1 MEIIETSVKQN
12 LEAVLS
18 SVLESPVTLVKGLV
32 TYDTDELSG
41 EEMRCVSYFI
51 SNDNAKTYPWL
62 KDLLVWVIDNKEVS
76 FIDKCSTIALPS
88 MTEKEKSWVEKDESI
103 VTIEIERIT
112 SEDVLHVIKTMKDE
126 YDIEEDDLINII
138 VNKAKGVADFVKVIP
153 LSFDYAEGEL
163 VILNVI
169 ERDQLVG
176 YVNCFLYKNTQ
187 NLVYYATKVDMS
199 NPSDPSIKYLE
210 CQNITTAMKFVIGL
224 K

>member
-1 MEIIETSVKQN
+1 MEIIETSIKQN

-18 SVLESPVTLVKGLV
+18 ATLESPVTLVQGLV
-32 TYDTDELSG
+32 TYDTEELSG
-41 EEMRCVSYFI
+41 EDMRCVSYFI

-62 KDLLVWVIDNKEVS
+62 KDLVIWVIDDKEVS
-76 FIDKCSTIALPS
+76 FIDRNSSIALPS
-88 MTEKEKSWVEKDESI
+88 MTEEEKGWVEKDEYI
-103 VTIEIERIT
+103 ITIEAERIT
-112 SEDVLHVIKTMKDE
+112 NEDVLHVIKTMKDE
-126 YDIEEDDLINII
+126 YDIEDDLINII

-153 LSFDYAEGEL
+153 LSFDYPEGKL

-169 ERDQLVG
+169 ERNQLIG

-199 NPSDPSIKYLE
+199 NPSDTSIIYLE
-210 CQNITTAMKFVIGL
+210 CQNITTAMKFVVGL

>member
-18 SVLESPVTLVKGLV
+18 ATLESPVTLVQGLV

-41 EEMRCVSYFI
+41 EDMRCVSYFI
-51 SNDNAKTYPWL
+51 SNYNAKTYPWL
-62 KDLLVWVIDNKEVS
+62 KDLVIWVIDDKEVS
-76 FIDKCSTIALPS
+76 FIDRNSSIALPS
-88 MTEKEKSWVEKDESI
+88 MTEEEKGWVEKDEYI
-103 VTIEIERIT
+103 VTIEAERIT
-112 SEDVLHVIKTMKDE
+112 NEDVLHVIKTMKDE
-126 YDIEEDDLINII
+126 YDIEDDLINII

-169 ERDQLVG
+169 ERDQLIG
-176 YVNCFLYKNTQ
+176 YVNCFLHKSTQ
-187 NLVYYATKVDMS
+187 NLVYYATKVDMR
-199 NPSDPSIKYLE
+199 NPNDPSIIYLE
-210 CQNITTAMKFVIGL
+210 CQNVTTAMKFVVGL

>member
-18 SVLESPVTLVKGLV
+18 ATLESPVTLVQGLV
-32 TYDTDELSG
+32 TYDTEELSG
-41 EEMRCVSYFI
+41 EDMRCVSYFI

-62 KDLLVWVIDNKEVS
+62 KDLVIWVIDDKEVS
-76 FIDKCSTIALPS
+76 FIDRNSSIALPS
-88 MTEKEKSWVEKDESI
+88 MTEEEKGWVEKDEYI
-103 VTIEIERIT
+103 VTIEAERIT
-112 SEDVLHVIKTMKDE
+112 NEDVLHVIKTMKDE
-126 YDIEEDDLINII
+126 YEVEDNLINII

-153 LSFDYAEGEL
+153 LSFDYPEGEL

-169 ERDQLVG
+169 ERDQLIG

-199 NPSDPSIKYLE
+199 NPSDTSIIYLE
-210 CQNITTAMKFVIGL
+210 CQNITTAMKFVVGL